1 MSRFVQTVDS
11 LFAESGPLSSFPQ
24 FEYRAQQHH
33 MAVEIARGLE
43 QGDHTILEA
52 PTGVGKTLAYL
63 LPAALFAVENA
74 GTAIITTRTKN
85 LQEQLIHND
94 IPIAQAILDRPCDAV
109 LLKGR
114 RNYLCTTRLRNAM
127 TSMDSLFGA
136 HAAPEL
142 QRIQQWSHETVD
154 GDLEHLGFSPDPLVW
169 DAVCSMPGSCSS
181 AVCGRSCFYQQAH
194 HRARR
199 SPLVIMNHALFFT
212 LVSLKGGSD
221 DFVFPNDFVIID
233 EAHTIQAVAAAG
245 LGKAFS
251 RHQLISTLRRLYNS
265 RTRRGLLARQKG
277 GYKTLCSRTE
287 RDVTRFFES
296 LRGAARGLLSPADF
310 QRTSGTHQV
319 RVPGPYLL
327 RDTPHDQLED
337 LENRLRD
344 LEERCGDFVLQ
355 QELVTARL
363 ALLETVALIDDLLT
377 QTEPALTYWIEF
389 GDRQYSHIAMRGSPT
404 DISEDLREQLF
415 RERKPVVMTSA
426 TLAVGADLQY
436 FERQVGTPGSRSL
449 ILDSP
454 FDFMRQLTIVIAR
467 DMPDPESR
475 KYLQELPV
483 WILRCIERTGGR
495 SLVLFTNASLMQSV
509 ASRIAREMAD
519 LGLQLLVQG
528 IERQRHE
535 LLEEFRRDIPSVLFG
550 LDSFWSGVDVPGEA
564 LQQVIITRL
573 PFSVP
578 THPLIQARLE
588 RISGEGGNA
597 FLDYILP
604 EAILRLRQGIG
615 RLIRSRTDHGIVSI
629 LDSRILQ
636 KTYGRA
642 FFSSL
647 PRCPLEVWSATG
659 AIEEIT
665 PEEW

>member
-1 MSRFVQTVDS
+1 MSRFVETVDS
-11 LFAESGPLSSFPQ
+11 LFTETGPLPSLPQ
-24 FEYRAQQHH
+24 FEYRPQQHQ

-43 QGDHTILEA
+43 QGDHCILEA
-52 PTGVGKTLAYL
+52 PTGVGKSLAYL
-63 LPAALFAVENA
+63 LPAALFAMESG
-74 GTAIITTRTKN
+74 GTAIITTHTKN
-85 LQEQLIHND
+85 LQEQLIHKD
-94 IPIAQAILDRPCDAV
+94 IPIAQTILGRPCDAV

-114 RNYLCTTRLRNAM
+114 RNYLCTTRLKNAM
-127 TSMDSLFGA
+127 TSVDSLLGA
-136 HAAPEL
+136 HAATEL
-142 QRIQQWSHETVD
+142 QRIHQWSCETAD

-169 DAVCSMPGSCSS
+169 DAVCSVPGSCNS
-181 AVCGRSCFYQQAH
+181 AVCGRACFYQRAH
-194 HRARR
+194 HSARR

-212 LVSLKGGSD
+212 LVSRKGGSEDFIFPD
-221 DFVFPNDFVIID
+221 DFVIFD
-233 EAHTIQAVAAAG
+233 EAHTIQAVATAG
-245 LGKAFS
+245 LGKTLS
-251 RHQLISTLRRLYNS
+251 RHQLLSTLRRLYNS
-265 RTRRGLLARQKG
+265 RTRRGLLVHQKG

-287 RDVTRFFES
+287 RDVNRFFES
-296 LRGAARGLLSPADF
+296 LREAARGLLSPADI
-310 QRTSGTHQV
+310 QRASGTFQV
-319 RVPGPYLL
+319 RVRDPYLFQG
-327 RDTPHDQLED
+327 TPRDQLGE
-337 LENRLRD
+337 LESRLRD
-344 LEERCGDFVLQ
+344 LEDRCGDFVLQ
-355 QELVTARL
+355 QEIVTVRL
-363 ALLETVALIDDLLT
+363 ALQEAVALIDDLLVRT
-377 QTEPALTYWIEF
+377 DTSHTYWIEF
-389 GDRQYSHIAMRGSPT
+389 SNRRHSRIAMRSSPT
-404 DISEDLREQLF
+404 DISEDLRSQLL
-415 RERKPVVMTSA
+415 REKKPVIMTSA
-426 TLAVGADLQY
+426 TLAVGTDLRY
-436 FERQVGTPGSRSL
+436 FERQIGSPGSRCL

-454 FDFMRQLTIVIAR
+454 FDFMHQLRIVIAR

-475 KYLQELPV
+475 EYLQELPV
-483 WILRCIERTGGR
+483 WILKCIERTGGR
-495 SLVLFTNASLMQSV
+495 SLVLFTNASHMQSV
-509 ASRIAREMAD
+509 ASRVASEMTA

-528 IERQRHE
+528 VERQRHE

-647 PRCPLEVWSATG
+647 PRCPLELWSAKG
-659 AIEEIT
+659 GMEEIT